1 MVRILI
7 LIILVWALY
16 QIVKRILASASSS
29 PDDNP
34 EQKLEQKLEQ
44 KIVQCAYCGCHVPE
58 NESQIK
64 NNKIIC
70 NNPEC
75 QTQTDQEDQHG
86 N

>member
-16 QIVKRILASASSS
+16 QIVKRILASASSNT
-29 PDDNP
+29 DANP
-34 EQKLEQKLEQ
+34 EQKPEQ

-64 NNKIIC
+64 NNKIVC

-75 QTQTDQEDQHG
+75 QTQKNQEDQHG
-86 N
+86 D